1 MNAMIHQLKP
11 ANSQQSDL
19 PSTDSDFAL
28 RHVAEAIH
36 RLNYAISRA
45 VEAGMTIEVIRAS
58 RYHDARGHWGDQL
71 VPVVRQD
78 A

>member
-11 ANSQQSDL
+11 ASTQQSDL
-19 PSTDSDFAL
+19 PANDADLAL

-58 RYHDARGHWGDQL
+58 RHHDARGHWGDQL